1 VSIRG
6 RLRSLCHS
14 NDLDRKQPT
23 MDLSLSAREQ
33 ELARKA
39 RDFADQV
46 LIPLEPIVDEH
57 GELPI
62 ERRAVLRQQV
72 RDWGLAGINHSH
84 DHGGLGLT
92 MLEQT
97 VMEEQLG
104 RVSNG
109 LWTCVWRP
117 PVSLKF
123 GTAEQKQRY
132 LLPACQG
139 ERRGCFAITEA
150 NAGSDPRQVE
160 TKAVLKGDHW
170 HLTGEKWFVT
180 SYNASDFI
188 IVHAHVDGD
197 PDKPTLFLV
206 DKPAAGLVHL
216 RSPKFMH
223 NYAFDHAELRFDN
236 VAVPQANQLGAV
248 GQGFELTKDWF
259 VEARLQIA
267 SHTLGAATRAA
278 EIANDYAAGRLQ
290 FGRPIRDF
298 QAIEFML
305 ADMAVEIFAA
315 KSMLYRVAWE
325 IDHALDRKLIH
336 AHASALKLHCSEMAG
351 RVIDKALQILG
362 GRGYMRENP
371 VERLY
376 RDIRVDRIWEGTSEI
391 QRMVIAGQIKK
402 RGLATYTDW
411 V

>member
-1 VSIRG
+1 
-6 RLRSLCHS
+6 
-14 NDLDRKQPT
+14 
-23 MDLSLSAREQ
+23 MDLELSPREK
-33 ELARKA
+33 ELAAKGRA
-39 RDFADQV
+39 FCDQV
-46 LIPLEPIVDEH
+46 LIPLEIAADEH
-57 GELPI
+57 GELPM
-62 ERRAVLRQQV
+62 ERRAAVRQAV
-72 RDWGLAGINHSH
+72 RDWGLAGINHSKEN
-84 DHGGLGLT
+84 GGLGLT

-97 VMEEQLG
+97 VIEEQLG
-104 RVSNG
+104 RVTNG
-109 LWTCVWRP
+109 LWSCVWRP

-123 GTAEQKQRY
+123 GTAAQKSAY
-132 LLPACQG
+132 LRPSCHG
-139 ERRGCFAITEA
+139 ERRGCFAITEP

-160 TKAVLKGDHW
+160 MTAVLKGGEW

-206 DKPAAGLVHL
+206 DKSPTGTVDGMIHL

-223 NYAFDHAELRFDN
+223 NFAFDHAELRFEGVR
-236 VAVPQANQLGAV
+236 VAPDRMLGEV

-267 SHTLGAATRAA
+267 SHAVGAAIRAA
-278 EIANDYAAGRLQ
+278 EIANDYASQRVQ
-290 FGRPIRDF
+290 FGKPIRDF

-305 ADMAVEIFAA
+305 ADMAVDIFAA
-315 KSMLYRVAWE
+315 KTMLYRVAWE
-325 IDHALDRKLIH
+325 IDRKLDRKLIH
-336 AHASALKLHCSEMAG
+336 ARASALKLHCSEMAG

-391 QRMVIAGQIKK
+391 QRLVIAGQIRK
-402 RGLATYTDW
+402 RGFDTYTGW